1 MRGKGRVRYKLHAD
15 AGCEATAERSGCVLR
30 FCIGQGLRWTAGKC
44 KWKCGVLGGGC
55 DAEAAAAVF
64 STIISGIATT
74 ITAATSVTVTS
85 SGGGVGQ
92 QQQQQA
98 AAASKQQQASKKQ
111 QLLPCAMTTCSPPLA
126 LPSRVTSLHHAHVH
140 CFGCVF

>member
-1 MRGKGRVRYKLHAD
+1 MKYKLHAD
-15 AGCEATAERSGCVLR
+15 AGCEATAERGGCVLLVR

-74 ITAATSVTVTS
+74 ITAAASVTS
-85 SGGGVGQ
+85 SGGGGQ

-98 AAASKQQQASKKQ
+98 AAAAAAAAS
-111 QLLPCAMTTCSPPLA
+111 S
-126 LPSRVTSLHHAHVH
+126 SSS
-140 CFGCVF
+140 